1 MYASLIHACETI
13 FFLIMLSNNSEFK
26 NLLLLHSRDRRSK
39 SLDNELQNLP
49 KTMEKLDQSIFVEKE
64 SIAIATSELRTLET
78 RNKTLDGEITS
89 LGEQIIRQKNKQLEV
104 KKNEEY
110 QALENEIA
118 TLASR
123 INEKEDEQIEILIKI
138 DDARNTAK
146 IAEEKITL
154 RVTDLEKQRIELDE
168 RENEL
173 KQSIAELTREISES
187 RQEVEIQMLEVYDR
201 TKKILTKPPYIAPI
215 EDQKCS
221 GCNLRVSNDVISS
234 VLVEQKLT
242 QCDQCGRIV
251 YVDR

>member
-1 MYASLIHACETI
+1 MAALD
-13 FFLIMLSNNSEFK
+13 
-26 NLLLLHSRDRRSK
+26 HS
-39 SLDNELQNLP
+39 
-49 KTMEKLDQSIFVEKE
+49 IGIEKE
-64 SIAIATSELRTLET
+64 SIAIANTELRTLET
-78 RNKTLDGEITS
+78 RNKTLEGEITS

-118 TLASR
+118 NLASKV
-123 INEKEDEQIEILIKI
+123 NEKEDEQIEVLIKI
-138 DDARNTAK
+138 DDARQTAK

-154 RVTDLEKQRIELDE
+154 RVVDLEKQRVELDD

-173 KQSIAELTREISES
+173 KQNIEELSREISLS
-187 RQEVEIQMLEVYDR
+187 RQEVEVPMLEVYDR
-201 TKKILTKPPYIAPI
+201 TKKILTKPPYVAPI

-251 YVDR
+251 YVER

>member
-1 MYASLIHACETI
+1 
-13 FFLIMLSNNSEFK
+13 MLSNNAEFK
-26 NLLLLHSRDRRSK
+26 NLLLLHSRDRRTK
-39 SLDNELQNLP
+39 SLENELKNLP
-49 KTMEKLDQSIFVEKE
+49 KAMAVLDHSIAIEKE
-64 SIAIATSELRTLET
+64 SIAIATAELRTLET
-78 RNKTLDGEITS
+78 RNNTLDGEITS
-89 LGEQIIRQKNKQLEV
+89 LGEQILRQKNKQLEV

-118 TLASR
+118 NLASKA
-123 INEKEDEQIEILIKI
+123 NEKEDEQIEVLIKI
-138 DDARNTAK
+138 DDARQTAK

-154 RVTDLEKQRIELDE
+154 RVIDLEKQRVELDD

-173 KQSIAELTREISES
+173 KQNIDELSQEISRS
-187 RQEVEIQMLEVYDR
+187 RQEVEVPMLEVYDR

-251 YVDR
+251 YVER

>member
-1 MYASLIHACETI
+1 LE
-13 FFLIMLSNNSEFK
+13 
-26 NLLLLHSRDRRSK
+26 
-39 SLDNELQNLP
+39 NELQNLP
-49 KTMEKLDQSIFVEKE
+49 KAMAALDHSIDIEKQ
-64 SIAIATSELRTLET
+64 SIAIATTELRTLET

-89 LGEQIIRQKNKQLEV
+89 LGEQIVRQKNKQLEV

-118 TLASR
+118 NLASKV
-123 INEKEDEQIEILIKI
+123 NEKEDEQIEVLIKI
-138 DDARNTAK
+138 DDARQTAK

-154 RVTDLEKQRIELDE
+154 RVIDLEKQRVELDD

-173 KQSIAELTREISES
+173 KQNIEELSQEISLS
-187 RQEVEIQMLEVYDR
+187 RQEVEMPMLEVYDR

-251 YVDR
+251 YVER

>member
-1 MYASLIHACETI
+1 ME
-13 FFLIMLSNNSEFK
+13 
-26 NLLLLHSRDRRSK
+26 
-39 SLDNELQNLP
+39 NELQNLP
-49 KTMEKLDQSIFVEKE
+49 KAMAALDHSIDIEKQ
-64 SIAIATSELRTLET
+64 SIAIATTELRTLET
-78 RNKTLDGEITS
+78 RNKTLEGEVTS
-89 LGEQIIRQKNKQLEV
+89 LGEQIVRQKNKQLEV

-118 TLASR
+118 NLASKV
-123 INEKEDEQIEILIKI
+123 NEKEDEQIEVLIKI
-138 DDARNTAK
+138 DDARQTAK

-154 RVTDLEKQRIELDE
+154 RVIDLEKQRVELDD

-173 KQSIAELTREISES
+173 KQNIEELSQEISLS
-187 RQEVEIQMLEVYDR
+187 RTEVEVPMLEVYDR

-251 YVDR
+251 YVER

>member
-1 MYASLIHACETI
+1 ME
-13 FFLIMLSNNSEFK
+13 
-26 NLLLLHSRDRRSK
+26 
-39 SLDNELQNLP
+39 NELQNLP
-49 KTMEKLDQSIFVEKE
+49 KAMARLDHSIDIEKE
-64 SIAIATSELRTLET
+64 SIAIATTELRTLET
-78 RNKTLDGEITS
+78 RNKTLDGEITAI
-89 LGEQIIRQKNKQLEV
+89 GEQILGLKNKQLQV

-118 TLASR
+118 NLASKV
-123 INEKEDEQIEILIKI
+123 NEKEDEQIEVLIKI
-138 DDARNTAK
+138 DDARQTAK

-154 RVTDLEKQRIELDE
+154 RVIDLEKQRSGLAD

-173 KQSIAELTREISES
+173 NQDIGELSQEISRS
-187 RQEVEIQMLEVYDR
+187 RQEVEVQMLEVYDR

-221 GCNLRVSNDVISS
+221 GCNLRVSNDVVSS

-251 YVDR
+251 YVVR

>member
-1 MYASLIHACETI
+1 
-13 FFLIMLSNNSEFK
+13 MLSNNAEFK

-39 SLDNELQNLP
+39 SLENELQNLP
-49 KTMEKLDQSIFVEKE
+49 KVMAALDHSIAIEKE
-64 SIAIATSELRTLET
+64 SIAIATTELRTLET
-78 RNKTLDGEITS
+78 RNKTLEGEITS
-89 LGEQIIRQKNKQLEV
+89 IGEQIIRQKNKQLEV

-118 TLASR
+118 NLASKA
-123 INEKEDEQIEILIKI
+123 NEKEDEQIEVLIKI
-138 DDARNTAK
+138 DDARQTAK

-154 RVTDLEKQRIELDE
+154 RVIDLEKQRVELDD

-173 KQSIAELTREISES
+173 KQNIEELSQEISLS
-187 RQEVEIQMLEVYDR
+187 RTEVEVPMLEVYDR

-251 YVDR
+251 YVER

>member
-1 MYASLIHACETI
+1 
-13 FFLIMLSNNSEFK
+13 MLSNNAEFK
-26 NLLLLHSRDRRSK
+26 NLLLLHSRDRRIK
-39 SLDNELQNLP
+39 SLENELQNLP
-49 KTMEKLDQSIFVEKE
+49 KAMAALDHSIAIEKE
-64 SIAIATSELRTLET
+64 SIAIATTELRTLET
-78 RNKTLDGEITS
+78 RNKTLEGEITS

-118 TLASR
+118 NLASKA
-123 INEKEDEQIEILIKI
+123 NEKEDEQIEVLIKI
-138 DDARNTAK
+138 DDARHTAK

-154 RVTDLEKQRIELDE
+154 RVIDLEKQRVELDD

-173 KQSIAELTREISES
+173 KQNIEELSQEISLS
-187 RQEVEIQMLEVYDR
+187 RQEVEVPMLEVYDR

-251 YVDR
+251 YVER

>member
-1 MYASLIHACETI
+1 
-13 FFLIMLSNNSEFK
+13 MLSNNAEFK
-26 NLLLLHSRDRRSK
+26 NLLLLHSRDRRKK
-39 SLDNELQNLP
+39 SLEKELENLP
-49 KTMEKLDQSIFVEKE
+49 KVMAALDHSIDIEKE
-64 SIAIATSELRTLET
+64 SIAIATSELKTLET
-78 RNKTLDGEITS
+78 RNKSLEGEITS

-110 QALENEIA
+110 QALENEIL
-118 TLASR
+118 TLTSKVSG
-123 INEKEDEQIEILIKI
+123 KEDEQIEVLIKI
-138 DDARNTAK
+138 DDAKKTAK

-154 RVTDLEKQRIELDE
+154 RVIDLEKERVELTE

-173 KQSIAELTREISES
+173 KQNIGELTLEISAS
-187 RQEVEIQMLEVYDR
+187 REDVEVPMLEVYDR
-201 TKKILTKPPYIAPI
+201 TKKILTKPPYVAPI

-251 YVDR
+251 YVVR

>member
-1 MYASLIHACETI
+1 ME
-13 FFLIMLSNNSEFK
+13 
-26 NLLLLHSRDRRSK
+26 
-39 SLDNELQNLP
+39 NELQNLP
-49 KTMEKLDQSIFVEKE
+49 KAMAALDHSIDIEKQ
-64 SIAIATSELRTLET
+64 SIAIATTELRTLET

-89 LGEQIIRQKNKQLEV
+89 LGEQIVRQKNKQLEV

-118 TLASR
+118 NLASKV
-123 INEKEDEQIEILIKI
+123 NEKEDEQIEVLIKI
-138 DDARNTAK
+138 DDARQTAK

-154 RVTDLEKQRIELDE
+154 RVIDLEKQRVELDD

-173 KQSIAELTREISES
+173 KQNIEELSQEISLS
-187 RQEVEIQMLEVYDR
+187 RQEVEMPMLEVYDR

-251 YVDR
+251 YVER